1 MFKYLKEHSGDL
13 VAVMLT
19 GKLEKADYDS
29 LIPEIEEKISRFGKL
44 NMFWEMVE
52 FEGWD
57 VSGLWQD
64 VKFDIKHVNDFN
76 RVALVGGKK
85 WEALIS
91 NLIKPFTTAEI
102 RYFDLSEREEAMAW
116 VSEKTLN
123 QTRAV

>member
-1 MFKYLKEHSGDL
+1 MFKYLKEHSADL

-19 GKLEKADYDS
+19 GKLERTDYDS

-44 NMFWEMVE
+44 NMFWEMVD

-57 VSGLWQD
+57 ISALWQD
-64 VKFDIKHVNDFN
+64 VKFDIKHLNDFN
-76 RVALVGGKK
+76 RIALVGGKQ
-85 WEALIS
+85 WEAWIS

-116 VSEKTLN
+116 VSKKTLN
-123 QTRAV
+123 QEKAV

>member
-29 LIPEIEEKISRFGKL
+29 LIPEIEEKMNRFGKL

-57 VSGLWQD
+57 VSGFWQD
-64 VKFDIKHVNDFN
+64 IKFDIKHVNDFN

-85 WEALIS
+85 WEAWIS

-116 VSEKTLN
+116 VSEKELN
-123 QTRAV
+123 QEKAL